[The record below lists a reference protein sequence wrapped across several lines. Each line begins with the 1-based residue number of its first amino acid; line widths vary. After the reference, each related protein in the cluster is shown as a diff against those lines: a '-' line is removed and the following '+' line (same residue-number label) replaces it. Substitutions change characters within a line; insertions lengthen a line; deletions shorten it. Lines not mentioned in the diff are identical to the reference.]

1 MGSTTLLQVLMPRP
15 SAQGALGQRQG
26 SVAAPPIPLASYFT
40 IEYFL
45 VVDLQVLICV
55 FAFLSPAAEM
65 PRTSASGDDAAVE
78 QTVPSTTVDPSSG
91 IGATHSASSSDVNKT
106 VDAGKLAVIAKP
118 ARKFGIKGFALIRAP
133 A

>member
-1 MGSTTLLQVLMPRP
+1 
-15 SAQGALGQRQG
+15 
-26 SVAAPPIPLASYFT
+26 
-40 IEYFL
+40 
-45 VVDLQVLICV
+45 
-55 FAFLSPAAEM
+55 M
-65 PRTSASGDDAAVE
+65 PRTSPSGDDTVVG

>member
-1 MGSTTLLQVLMPRP
+1 M
-15 SAQGALGQRQG
+15 
-26 SVAAPPIPLASYFT
+26 ASYFA

-55 FAFLSPAAEM
+55 FAFLSPAAKM
-65 PRTSASGDDAAVE
+65 PRTSSFGDDTAVG
-78 QTVPSTTVDPSSG
+78 QTIPSTTVDPSSG

-106 VDAGKLAVIAKP
+106 VDAGKLAMITKP
-118 ARKFGIKGFALIRAP
+118 ARKFGIKEFALIRAP